1 MANKIIIKRGTK
13 EPTTSNLT
21 SIGEI
26 AFDYQNEK
34 LYVRASSKVVC
45 INVTTTGEGST
56 ATKKNATI
64 VDPVTPKVER
74 II

>member
-26 AFDYQNEK
+26 AFDYQNKK
-34 LYVRASSKVVC
+34 LYVRAASKVVC
-45 INVTTTGEGST
+45 INSSSTGAGST
-56 ATKKNATI
+56 AVKTSKKT
-64 VDPVTPKVER
+64 
-74 II
+74 

>member
-26 AFDYQNEK
+26 AFDYQNKK
-34 LYVRASSKVVC
+34 LYVRAASSVVC
-45 INVTTTGEGST
+45 INTSSGAGST
-56 ATKKNATI
+56 VVKTSKKT
-64 VDPVTPKVER
+64 
-74 II
+74 